1 LAFIRISSS
10 NAGGVMAALAK
21 AQTGDLSVPSGFV
34 ALMFLPI
41 FEILDRKL
49 PDKTIIG
56 VPASSFARRLA
67 Q

>member
-1 LAFIRISSS
+1 MAFIRISLS
-10 NAGGVMAALAK
+10 NAVGVMAALAK